1 MLTSLF
7 LSLLIGMATQPL
19 VIQWASYHRQF
30 DQPDERKRHSGQIS
44 SLGGIGWLV
53 AMVGSLILSN
63 AIADVKMIHLLFPIS
78 LLFSVSL
85 IDDIWPV
92 PALNRLLIQ
101 VIVASWIYLL
111 GWQLP
116 VSASYFSTVFFLL
129 LLINAYNFIDGING
143 LAGTLGLLA
152 YSTLAG
158 IFLFQEQYTWA
169 SLYLAGSGGLLA
181 FLYFN
186 FGDRARI
193 FLGDNGS
200 TILGLLIGV
209 GILQIIQVDTFQ
221 PEHLISMTGAIA
233 LPVIDVI
240 RISLERIQQGRS
252 PFQADRKH
260 FHHLLVD
267 NGWSHPMSCS
277 LVLLIK
283 GTYLLIIPL
292 LSSNTFQ
299 FLIMLIGLSL
309 LYFIARQV
317 ANATEPAIPA
327 ATKRKKPRWLDK
339 DRPLPPPVQPQQN
352 LPV

>member
-1 MLTSLF
+1 
-7 LSLLIGMATQPL
+7 MATQPL

-30 DQPDERKRHSGQIS
+30 DQPDERKKHTGQIS
-44 SLGGIGWLV
+44 SLGGIGWLI
-53 AMVGSLILSN
+53 AIVGSLILSN
-63 AIADVKMIHLLFPIS
+63 TTSDVKMIHLLLPIS

-85 IDDIWPV
+85 IDDFWPV
-92 PALNRLLIQ
+92 PALYRLLVQ
-101 VIVASWIYLL
+101 FIVASWIYLM

-116 VSASYFSTVFFLL
+116 VSASYISTVFFLL

-143 LAGTLGLLA
+143 LAGTLGILA
-152 YSTLAG
+152 CSTLAG
-158 IFLFQEQYTWA
+158 IFLFQAQYTWA

-186 FGDRARI
+186 FGDQARI
-193 FLGDNGS
+193 FFGDNGA

-209 GILQIIQVDTFQ
+209 GILQIIQVDTFH
-221 PEHLISMTGAIA
+221 PEHLISMAGAIA

-240 RISLERIQQGRS
+240 RISLERIQHGRS

-283 GTYLLIIPL
+283 GTYLLVIPL
-292 LSSNTFQ
+292 LVSNTFQ
-299 FLIMLIGLSL
+299 FLIIVIGLST
-309 LYFIARQV
+309 LYLIAQQV
-317 ANATEPAIPA
+317 ASATKPSTSAATE
-327 ATKRKKPRWLDK
+327 RKKPQWLDK
-339 DRPLPPPVQPQQN
+339 DQPLPPPVQRQQN